1 MSETETTEA
10 PAAATAPAQTANHLY
25 LVDGSSYIFRA
36 YHRLPPLTNRHGQ
49 PAGAVYG
56 YTTMLWKLAGDLSR
70 ADGPTH
76 MAVILDA
83 SEHTHRNEMYDQYKA
98 HRPPPPEDLVPQ
110 FPLIRVATR
119 AFSIPCIEEEG
130 LEADDIIACYVT
142 AAAKIGWK
150 VTIVSSD
157 KDLMQL
163 IDEDAGIDM
172 LDTMNDRR
180 IGRNEVFEKFG
191 VPPEKVGDVLALMGD
206 SVDNVPGVPGIGPK
220 TASQLIQ
227 QFGDLETVLASTDQI
242 GKPKLKQNLID
253 HADNARLSR
262 ELVRLVCERPLP
274 EPLDSLELKGIPM
287 EPLQEF
293 LADQG
298 FKTLLNRLISAG
310 SATAPTG
317 RSSSGGGINDVMTAM
332 EPKSKGPAPAEQI
345 EVDRSKY
352 ETVTDEA
359 ALDRWIAEAKAQGF
373 VALDTETDCI
383 DCIIAKLAGVS
394 LATAPNR
401 ACYIPVGHSGADL
414 YSDAPSQ
421 LPEALVL
428 EKLKPLLEDASVLKI
443 GHNLKYDWVMFDK
456 AGICVAPVDDTM
468 VMSFDLDAGRS
479 FGHGLEELAKLHFDH
494 ECIPFKQLCGTGQKQ
509 ITFDKVPLPQATEY
523 AAEDADIALRL
534 WLRLKPRLAQES
546 VTRIYER
553 VDKPLVPVIA
563 RMERRGIRV
572 NRDYLARLSAEFSR
586 DIQALEEKIYE
597 AACGPFTIGSPQ
609 QLGDVLYGR
618 LGLKGGRKGKS
629 GHYSTDVNE
638 LERLAA
644 EGVPCATLV
653 LDWRQLTKLR
663 STYTDA
669 LQAVIN
675 PDTGRV
681 HTSFSLTGA
690 QTGRLSS
697 NDPNLQNIP
706 IRTEVGRK
714 IRDAF
719 VADPGHKI
727 LSADYSQIE
736 LRLAA
741 HMADVPQLKDA
752 FRAGEDIHNITAE
765 ELFGTVDRDTRGKA
779 KTVNFAILYGISS
792 WGLAGRLG
800 VSKEE
805 GKAIIDRYF
814 ERFPGIRA
822 YIHGTLAFAREHGFT
837 RTLFGRKTHFEPN
850 IRSPN
855 PSIRGGAE
863 RAAINAPIQGT
874 SADLI
879 KRAMA
884 RMDGA
889 LAEAGLADVRMLLQV
904 HDELVFEVPDGRE
917 EEAALVIRQVM
928 TNAAGPG
935 QKLDVPLDVEVG
947 WGANWGA
954 AH

>member
-1 MSETETTEA
+1 MPDPSA
-10 PAAATAPAQTANHLY
+10 PAADQNHLY

-36 YHRLPPLTNRHGQ
+36 YHRLPPLTNRHGT

-110 FPLIRVATR
+110 FPLIRTATR

-142 AAAKIGWK
+142 AAIKAGWK

-180 IGRNEVFEKFG
+180 IGREQVLEKFG

-227 QFGDLETVLASTDQI
+227 QYGDLETVLASTDQI
-242 GKPKLKQNLID
+242 GKPKLKQNLIEF
-253 HADNARLSR
+253 AAEARLSR
-262 ELVRLVCERPLP
+262 ELVRLVCDSPLP
-274 EPLDSLELKGIPM
+274 EPLEALELKGIPM

-317 RSSSGGGINDVMTAM
+317 RSSSGAGINDVMTAM
-332 EPKSKGPAPAEQI
+332 EPKSKGPAPAAQI

-359 ALDRWIAEAKAQGF
+359 MLDRWIAEARAQGQ
-373 VALDTETDCI
+373 VAIDTETDCI

-394 LATAPNR
+394 LAIAPNK

-414 YSDAPSQ
+414 YSDAPNQ

-428 EKLKPLLEDASVLKI
+428 ARLKPLLEDPAVLKI

-456 AGICVAPVDDTM
+456 LGIDVAPIDDTM
-468 VMSFDLDAGRS
+468 VMSFDLDAGRT
-479 FGHGLEELAKLHFDH
+479 FGHGLDELSKLHFDH
-494 ECIPFKQLCGTGQKQ
+494 ETIPYKQLCGTGSKQ
-509 ITFDKVPLPQATEY
+509 ITFDKVPLGPATEY
-523 AAEDADIALRL
+523 AGEDADIALRL
-534 WLRLKPRLAQES
+534 WLRLKPRLASEN
-546 VTRIYER
+546 VTRVYDRI
-553 VDKPLVPVIA
+553 DKPLVPVLA
-563 RMERRGIRV
+563 RMERRGIKV
-572 NRDYLARLSAEFSR
+572 DRDYLAKLSREFAEETAR
-586 DIQALEEKIYE
+586 LEEKIYE

-609 QLGDVLYGR
+609 QLGEVLYGR

-629 GHYSTDVNE
+629 GQYSTDVNE

-644 EGVPCATLV
+644 EGVECANLV
-653 LDWRQLTKLR
+653 LEWRQLTKLK

-669 LQAVIN
+669 LQAQIN
-675 PDTGRV
+675 PETGRV

-706 IRTEVGRK
+706 IRTEIGRK

-719 VADPGHKI
+719 VAEDGYKL

-741 HMADVPQLKDA
+741 HMAAVPRLKDA
-752 FRAGEDIHNITAE
+752 FSAGHDGPAITAE
-765 ELFGTVDRDTRGKA
+765 EVFGTVDRDTRNRA
-779 KTVNFAILYGISS
+779 KTINFAILYGSS
-792 WGLAGRLG
+792 AWGIAGRLG
-800 VSKEE
+800 LPKDE

-822 YIHGTLAFAREHGFT
+822 FIHSTLAFAREHGFT
-837 RTLFGRKTHFEPN
+837 QTLFGRKTHFEPN

-889 LAEAGLADVRMLLQV
+889 LAQAGLDDVRMLLQV

-917 EEAALVIRQVM
+917 EAAAAVIREVM
-928 TNAAGPG
+928 SNAAEPG

-947 WGANWGA
+947 WGAHWGE

>member
-1 MSETETTEA
+1 MSEA
-10 PAAATAPAQTANHLY
+10 DPQARPHLY

-36 YHRLPPLTNRHGQ
+36 YHRLPPLTNRHGA

-56 YTTMLWKLAGDLSR
+56 YTTMLWKLADGLTR

-119 AFSIPCIEEEG
+119 AFSIPCIEEAG

-142 AAAKIGWK
+142 AAKAAGWR

-163 IDEDAGIDM
+163 VEDGHIDM

-180 IGRNEVFEKFG
+180 IDEAAVIEKFG
-191 VPPEKVGDVLALMGD
+191 VGPGKVGDVLALMGD

-220 TASQLIQ
+220 TATQLIQ
-227 QFGDLETVLASTDQI
+227 QFGDLESVLDSTDQI
-242 GKPKLKQNLID
+242 TKPKLKQSLID

-262 ELVRLVCERPLP
+262 ELVRLVCDANLP
-274 EPLDSLELKGIPM
+274 EPLEQLELKGIPP
-287 EPLQEF
+287 EPLREF
-293 LADQG
+293 LEDQG
-298 FKTLLNRLISAG
+298 FKSLLNRLNG
-310 SATAPTG
+310 GGPVQG
-317 RSSSGGGINDVMTAM
+317 RSSSGGGINGVMASLDKK
-332 EPKSKGPAPAEQI
+332 PSGPAPAEQI

-352 ETVTDEA
+352 ETVTDEE
-359 ALDRWIAEAKAQGF
+359 ALDRWIGEVAAQGY
-373 VALDTETDCI
+373 AAIDTETDCI
-383 DCIIAKLAGVS
+383 DCVIARLAGIS
-394 LATAPNR
+394 LAIAPNK

-421 LPEALVL
+421 LPLQFVL
-428 EKLKPLLEDASVLKI
+428 DKMRPLLEDPSILKI
-443 GHNLKYDWVMFDK
+443 GHNLKYDWVMFNK
-456 AGICVAPVDDTM
+456 LGIDLAPIDDTM

-479 FGHGLEELAKLHFDH
+479 FGHGLEELAKIHFDH
-494 ECIPFKQLCGTGQKQ
+494 DCIPFKQLCGTGAKQ
-509 ITFDKVPLPQATEY
+509 ITFDKVPLGPATEY

-534 WLRLKPRLAQES
+534 WLRLRPRLGQEN
-546 VTRIYER
+546 VTRVYER
-553 VDKPLVPVIA
+553 VDKPLVPVLG
-563 RMERRGIRV
+563 RMERRGIKV
-572 NRDYLARLSAEFSR
+572 DRDYLARLSREFSEE
-586 DIQALEEKIYE
+586 IAKLETRIYE

-609 QLGDVLYGR
+609 QLGEVLYGR

-629 GHYSTDVNE
+629 GQYSTDVNE
-638 LERLAA
+638 LERLAS
-644 EGVPCATLV
+644 EGVECASLV
-653 LDWRQLTKLR
+653 LEWRQLAKLR

-669 LQAVIN
+669 LQAQIN
-675 PDTGRV
+675 PETGRV

-706 IRTEVGRK
+706 IRTEIGRK

-719 VADPGHKI
+719 VAEPGYKL

-741 HMADVPQLKDA
+741 HMADVPQLKEA
-752 FRAGEDIHNITAE
+752 FRNGVDIHSLTAE
-765 ELFGTVDRDTRGKA
+765 ELFGRVDRDTRNQA
-779 KTVNFAILYGISS
+779 KTINFAILYGSS
-792 WGLAGRLG
+792 AWGIAGRLG
-800 VSKEE
+800 VPKDE
-805 GKAIIDRYF
+805 GKAIIDRYY

-822 YIHGTLAFAREHGFT
+822 FTHSTLAFAREHGFT
-837 RTLFGRKTHFEPN
+837 KTLFGRKTHFEPN

-884 RMDGA
+884 RMDDA
-889 LAEAGLADVRMLLQV
+889 LAQANLDGVRMLLQV

-917 EEAALVIRQVM
+917 EEAAAVIKRVM
-928 TNAAGPG
+928 ASAAEPAM
-935 QKLDVPLDVEVG
+935 KLDVPLDVEVG
-947 WGANWGA
+947 WGEHWGA

>member
-1 MSETETTEA
+1 MSEA
-10 PAAATAPAQTANHLY
+10 DPQARPHLY

-36 YHRLPPLTNRHGQ
+36 YHRLPPLTNRHGT

-56 YTTMLWKLAGDLSR
+56 YTTMLWKLADGLTR

-83 SEHTHRNEMYDQYKA
+83 SEHTHRNVMYDQYKA
-98 HRPPPPEDLVPQ
+98 NRPPPPEDLVPQ

-119 AFSIPCIEEEG
+119 AFSIPCIEEIG

-142 AAAKIGWK
+142 AARAAGWQ

-163 IDEDAGIDM
+163 VEDGHVDM

-180 IGRNEVFEKFG
+180 IDEAAVMEKFG
-191 VPPEKVGDVLALMGD
+191 VGPGKVGDVLALMGD

-220 TASQLIQ
+220 TATQLIQ
-227 QFGDLETVLASTDQI
+227 QFGDLDAVLASTDQI
-242 GKPKLKQNLID
+242 TKPKLKQSLID
-253 HADNARLSR
+253 HAGNARLSR
-262 ELVRLVCERPLP
+262 ELVRLVCDSKLP
-274 EPLDSLELKGIPM
+274 EPLGELALKGIPP
-287 EPLQEF
+287 EPLREF
-293 LADQG
+293 LEDQG
-298 FKTLLNRLISAG
+298 FKSLLSRLNG
-310 SATAPTG
+310 GGPVQG
-317 RSSSGGGINDVMTAM
+317 RSSSGGGIHDVMASL
-332 EPKSKGPAPAEQI
+332 ENKPSERAPAEQI
-345 EVDRSKY
+345 DVDRSKY

-359 ALDRWIAEAKAQGF
+359 VLDRWIAEAKALGY
-373 VALDTETDCI
+373 VAIDTETDCI
-383 DCIIAKLAGVS
+383 DCVIARLAGIS

-401 ACYIPVGHSGADL
+401 ACYIPLGHSGADL
-414 YSDAPSQ
+414 YYDAPNQ
-421 LPEALVL
+421 LPVELVL
-428 EKLKPLLEDASVLKI
+428 GKLKPLLEDRAVLKI

-456 AGICVAPVDDTM
+456 LGIDVAPVDDTM

-479 FGHGLEELAKLHFDH
+479 FGHGLEELAKIHFDH
-494 ECIPFKQLCGTGQKQ
+494 DCIPFKQLCGTGAKQ
-509 ITFDKVPLPQATEY
+509 ITFDKVPLGPAAEY

-534 WLRLKPRLAQES
+534 WLRLKPRLAAENVS
-546 VTRIYER
+546 RVYER
-553 VDKPLVPVIA
+553 VDKPLVPVIG
-563 RMERRGIRV
+563 RMERRGIKVDRE
-572 NRDYLARLSAEFSR
+572 YLARLSREFSEEIVR
-586 DIQALEEKIYE
+586 LERRIYE

-609 QLGDVLYGR
+609 QLGEVLYGR
-618 LGLKGGRKGKS
+618 LGLKGGRKRNS
-629 GHYSTDVNE
+629 GQYSTDVNE
-638 LERLAA
+638 IARLAS
-644 EGVPCATLV
+644 EGVECATLV
-653 LDWRQLTKLR
+653 LEWRQLTKLK

-669 LQAVIN
+669 LQAQIN
-675 PDTGRV
+675 PETGRV

-706 IRTEVGRK
+706 IRTEIGRK

-719 VADPGHKI
+719 VAEPGFKL

-752 FRAGEDIHNITAE
+752 FNAGEDIHNKTAE
-765 ELFGTVDRDTRGKA
+765 ELFGTVDRETRNKA
-779 KTVNFAILYGISS
+779 KTINFAILYGISS
-792 WGLAGRLG
+792 WGIAGRLG

-822 YIHGTLAFAREHGFT
+822 YIHGTLGFAREHGFT
-837 RTLFGRKTHFEPN
+837 KTLFGRRTHFEPN
-850 IRSPN
+850 IRSSN

-884 RMDGA
+884 RMDDA
-889 LAEAGLADVRMLLQV
+889 LADAGLDGVRMLLQV

-917 EEAALVIRQVM
+917 EEAAAVIRKVM
-928 TNAAGPG
+928 AGAAEPAM
-935 QKLDVPLDVEVG
+935 KLDVPLDVEVG
-947 WGANWGA
+947 WGEHWGA

>member
-1 MSETETTEA
+1 MSDTETTEA
-10 PAAATAPAQTANHLY
+10 PAAAAPPARTTNHLY

-36 YHRLPPLTNRHGQ
+36 YHRLPPLTNRHGT

-83 SEHTHRNEMYDQYKA
+83 SEHTHRNEMYDKYKA

-110 FPLIRVATR
+110 FPLIRTATR
-119 AFSIPCIEEEG
+119 AFSIPCIEEAG

-142 AAAKIGWK
+142 EAKKAGWK

-180 IGRNEVFEKFG
+180 IGRAEVLEKFG

-227 QFGDLETVLASTDQI
+227 QFGDLETVLGSTDQI
-242 GKPKLKQNLID
+242 SKPKLKQSLID
-253 HADNARLSR
+253 FAADARLSR
-262 ELVRLVCERPLP
+262 ELVRLVCDANLP
-274 EPLDSLELKGIPM
+274 EPLDALELKNIP
-287 EPLQEF
+287 EDPLRAF
-293 LADQG
+293 LEDQG
-298 FKTLLNRLISAG
+298 FKALLNRLNSGG
-310 SATAPTG
+310 SLVEAR
-317 RSSSGGGINDVMTAM
+317 RSSSGAGYNDVMAALD
-332 EPKSKGPAPAEQI
+332 KKAAGPAEAEKI

-352 ETVTDEA
+352 ETITDEA
-359 ALDRWIAEAKAQGF
+359 SLDRWIAEATAQGH

-383 DCIIAKLAGVS
+383 DCIIAKLAGIS
-394 LATAPNR
+394 LATGPNR
-401 ACYIPVGHSGADL
+401 ACYIPVGHSGIDMFAE
-414 YSDAPSQ
+414 APDQ
-421 LPEALVL
+421 LPLDLVL
-428 EKLKPLLEDASVLKI
+428 AKLKPMLEDPSILKI

-456 AGICVAPVDDTM
+456 AGIDVAPIDDTM

-494 ECIPFKQLCGTGQKQ
+494 ECIPFKQLCGSGAKQ
-509 ITFDKVPLPQATEY
+509 ITFDKVPLGPATEY
-523 AAEDADIALRL
+523 AGEDADIALRL
-534 WLRLKPRLAQES
+534 WLRLKPRLAQEN
-546 VTRIYER
+546 VTRVYER
-553 VDKPLVPVIA
+553 VDKPLVPVLA
-563 RMERRGIRV
+563 RMEQRGIKV
-572 NRDYLARLSAEFSR
+572 DRDYLARLSREFAEETAR
-586 DIQALEEKIYE
+586 LEERIYE

-609 QLGDVLYGR
+609 QLGEVLYGR

-629 GHYSTDVNE
+629 GQYSTDVNE
-638 LERLAA
+638 LERLAG
-644 EGVPCATLV
+644 EGIACATLV
-653 LDWRQLTKLR
+653 LEWRQLTKLK

-669 LQAVIN
+669 LQAQIN
-675 PDTGRV
+675 QETGRV

-706 IRTEVGRK
+706 IRTEIGRK

-719 VADPGHKI
+719 VAADGYKL

-752 FRAGEDIHNITAE
+752 FNAGQDVHAITAE
-765 ELFGTVDRDTRGKA
+765 EVFGTVDRETRNKA
-779 KTVNFAILYGISS
+779 KTINFAILYGSS
-792 WGLAGRLG
+792 AWGIASRMGLAR
-800 VSKEE
+800 EE

-822 YIHGTLAFAREHGFT
+822 FMHSTLAFAREHGFT
-837 RTLFGRKTHFEPN
+837 QTLFGRRTHFEPN

-855 PSIRGGAE
+855 PSIRAGAE

-884 RMDGA
+884 RMDDA
-889 LAEAGLADVRMLLQV
+889 LANAGLGEVRMLLQV

-917 EEAALVIRQVM
+917 EEAAAVIKRVM
-928 TNAAGPG
+928 AGAAEPAMT
-935 QKLDVPLDVEVG
+935 LDVPLDVEVG
-947 WGANWGA
+947 WGEHWGA